1 MGCRCFAILGGGP
14 FSMHYFHA
22 VDYIPWIGSTI
33 AECMVVGIML
43 RRNLVRGFPVFF
55 GAIVFDLLREMAFPA
70 VAYYSAHAYEYC
82 YWLSIP
88 IEYVLAFGVMW
99 EAFRYA
105 LGADAKVPPKALG
118 FFVLASIVL
127 VGLAAFLV
135 LYPDIPTSN
144 LKGLV
149 LTLDRSIELL
159 RCGMLLFLW
168 IFAARL
174 GITWHHHVWGIVCG
188 LGIYSAIGL
197 LAAAVH
203 AISNTISGDWLSRF
217 LHFSYFAT
225 TIVWTVYLWRP
236 EPERAPLTLKEISF
250 INYAFDTYNK
260 MMTEIW
266 RLLDGSPR

>member
-1 MGCRCFAILGGGP
+1 MP
-14 FSMHYFHA
+14 YFHA

-33 AECMVVGIML
+33 VECLIVGIML
-43 RRNLVRGFPVFF
+43 RRNLVREFPIFF
-55 GAIVFDLLREMAFPA
+55 SSIVFDLLREMAFPA
-70 VAYYSAHAYEYC
+70 VALYSAHAYEYC
-82 YWLSIP
+82 YWIALP
-88 IEYVLAFGVMW
+88 IEYVIAFGVMW

-105 LGADAKVPPKALG
+105 LGADPKLPSGALRA
-118 FFVLASIVL
+118 FL
-127 VGLAAFLV
+127 VATVALTGLAAFLV

-144 LKGLV
+144 VNGLV
-149 LTLDRSIELL
+149 LTLDRSIDLL

-174 GITWHHHVWGIVCG
+174 GISWQHHVWGIVCG

-197 LAAAVH
+197 MAAAVH
-203 AISNTISGDWLSRF
+203 AITNTISGDWLTRL

-236 EPERAPLTLKEISF
+236 EPERAPLTLNEISF
-250 INYAFDTYNK
+250 INYALDTYHK
-260 MMTEIW
+260 MMAEIW

>member
-1 MGCRCFAILGGGP
+1 MP
-14 FSMHYFHA
+14 YFHA
-22 VDYIPWIGSTI
+22 VDYIPWVGSTI

-55 GAIVFDLLREMAFPA
+55 SSIVFDLLRELAFPA
-70 VAYYSAHAYEYC
+70 VAYYSAHGYEYC

-99 EAFRYA
+99 EAFCYSF
-105 LGADAKVPPKALG
+105 GTDTKIPPKASG
-118 FFVLASIVL
+118 FFVLASVVL

-149 LTLDRSIELL
+149 LTLQRSISLL

-174 GITWHHHVWGIVCG
+174 GISWRHHVWGIVCG
-188 LGIYSAIGL
+188 LGIY
-197 LAAAVH
+197 AAVSLIVAAIH
-203 AISNTISGDWLSRF
+203 ATDGVSSGDWLGRIP
-217 LHFSYFAT
+217 HFSYFAT

-236 EPERAPLTLKEISF
+236 EPERAPLTLEEISF
-250 INYAFDTYNK
+250 INYALDTYKK

>member
-1 MGCRCFAILGGGP
+1 
-14 FSMHYFHA
+14 
-22 VDYIPWIGSTI
+22 
-33 AECMVVGIML
+33 ML
-43 RRNLVRGFPVFF
+43 RRDLVRRFPVFF
-55 GAIVFDLLREMAFPA
+55 TSIAFDLLREMAFPA
-70 VAYYSAHAYEYC
+70 VAHYSAHAYEYC
-82 YWLSIP
+82 YWISLP
-88 IEYVLAFGVMW
+88 VEYVIAFGVMW

-105 LGADAKVPPKALG
+105 FGTDAKIPPTALRP
-118 FFVLASIVL
+118 FLLATAVLM
-127 VGLAAFLV
+127 GLAAFLI

-149 LTLDRSIELL
+149 LILDRSIDLL

-174 GITWHHHVWGIVCG
+174 GISWQHHVWGIVCG

-197 LAAAVH
+197 IVAAVH
-203 AISNTISGDWLSRF
+203 AITNTISGDWLGHF
-217 LHFSYFAT
+217 LHFSYFGA

-236 EPERAPLTLKEISF
+236 EPERAPLTLKEVSF
-250 INYAFDTYNK
+250 INYAFDTYHK

>member
-1 MGCRCFAILGGGP
+1 MP
-14 FSMHYFHA
+14 YFHA
-22 VDYIPWIGSTI
+22 ADYITWIGSTI

-43 RRNLVRGFPVFF
+43 RRNLIRRFPIFF
-55 GAIVFDLLREMAFPA
+55 SSIVFDLLREMAFPV
-70 VAYYSAHAYEYC
+70 VAHFSALAYGYC
-82 YWLSIP
+82 FWISIP
-88 IEYVLAFGVMW
+88 VEYVLAFAVMW

-105 LGADAKVPPKALG
+105 LGTDGKIPPKALR

-144 LKGLV
+144 MEGLI
-149 LTLDRSIELL
+149 LTLQRSISLL

-174 GITWHHHVWGIVCG
+174 GITWQHHVWGIVCG
-188 LGIYSAIGL
+188 LGFYAALSLIVAAI
-197 LAAAVH
+197 H
-203 AISNTISGDWLSRF
+203 AITGTMSGDWLGRVPQF
-217 LHFSYFAT
+217 GYLAAT
-225 TIVWTVYLWRP
+225 IAWAVYLWRP
-236 EPERAPLTLKEISF
+236 EPERTPLTLKEISF
-250 INYAFDTYNK
+250 INYAFDTYHK

>member
-1 MGCRCFAILGGGP
+1 MP
-14 FSMHYFHA
+14 YFHA
-22 VDYIPWIGSTI
+22 VDYIPWLGSTI
-33 AECMVVGIML
+33 AECLIVGIML
-43 RRNLVRGFPVFF
+43 RRNLVREFPIFF
-55 GAIVFDLLREMAFPA
+55 SSIVFDLLREMAFPA
-70 VAYYSAHAYEYC
+70 VAHYSALAYGYC
-82 YWLSIP
+82 YWISIP
-88 IEYVLAFGVMW
+88 VEYVIAFGVMW

-105 LGADAKVPPKALG
+105 LGADAKLPSGALRT
-118 FFVLASIVL
+118 FLVASVAL

-144 LKGLV
+144 VDGLV
-149 LTLDRSIELL
+149 LTLDRSIDLL

-174 GITWHHHVWGIVCG
+174 GITWQHHVWGIVCG
-188 LGIYSAIGL
+188 FGIYSAIGL
-197 LAAAVH
+197 IVAAVH
-203 AISNTISGDWLSRF
+203 AITGTLSGDWLGRF

-236 EPERAPLTLKEISF
+236 EPERGPLTLKEISF
-250 INYAFDTYNK
+250 INYAFDTYHK

>member
-1 MGCRCFAILGGGP
+1 LAAAYLMP
-14 FSMHYFHA
+14 YFHA

-33 AECMVVGIML
+33 AECMVVWIML
-43 RRNLVRGFPVFF
+43 RRNLARRYPIFF
-55 GAIVFDLLREMAFPA
+55 CSIVFDLLREMTFPA
-70 VAYYSAHAYEYC
+70 VAHYSVLAYGYC

-105 LGADAKVPPKALG
+105 LGTDAKISPKALR
-118 FFVLASIVL
+118 FFVLACVVL

-144 LKGLV
+144 IDGLV
-149 LTLDRSIELL
+149 LTLQRSISLL

-174 GITWHHHVWGIVCG
+174 AITWQHHVWGIVCG
-188 LGIYSAIGL
+188 LGIYAATSLIIAAI
-197 LAAAVH
+197 H
-203 AISNTISGDWLSRF
+203 AITGITSGDWLARIPQ
-217 LHFSYFAT
+217 FSYFAAA
-225 TIVWTVYLWRP
+225 IVWTVYLRRP
-236 EPERAPLTLKEISF
+236 EPERTPLTLKEISL
-250 INYAFDTYNK
+250 IDYAFDTYNK
-260 MMTEIW
+260 VLTGIW